1 MKAIK
6 LALHWQMGIALILG
20 ATLGFI
26 FCDSYSAW
34 GNVINGIGDIFL
46 HAINMIVIPL
56 VFLSTVLGIST
67 MTDSKSM
74 GRIAVK
80 TFLYFIVTAVLAAVV
95 GVIVTDVL
103 RPGYG
108 THKAEVDEI
117 RTSGMF
123 EVDATDNHKFYVRKK
138 LENNTYTEPKWKTV
152 GEIMSDTD
160 GTYMFGSP
168 INKVEEFP
176 EEIMKTVEST
186 ESSTLMDK
194 IVDIVPSNIFEAF
207 SSGNILPII
216 FFSLLLGYFI
226 TKIHANRQA
235 TINNVFESFNDAIM
249 ALTNFIIRF
258 APIGIFAIVM
268 VLVGK
273 QASDLGALKECF
285 RNFAFFV
292 IVVWISLIVMG
303 GIVLPIMVGLMAQ
316 VSPIKHLKQIYS
328 ALMVAFSTSSSY
340 SALPLIISDAK
351 EKMGVS
357 NNIASFTVPL
367 GITFNKIGTIVYEC
381 VAVIF
386 VAQAVGMDLTVA
398 QQVSLIGASIVT
410 VLGAPSVP
418 MAGVITLAILLA
430 AMGLPTDYIGMFMA
444 IDILCDMPKTLLNA
458 YSVSCSA
465 IIVARS
471 EGEMLKI

>member
-20 ATLGFI
+20 ATLGII

-80 TFLYFIVTAVLAAVV
+80 TFLYFIVTAVLAAAV
-95 GVIVTDVL
+95 GVIVADVL

-108 THKAEVDEI
+108 THKAEVDAGGI
-117 RTSGMF
+117 
-123 EVDATDNHKFYVRKK
+123 
-138 LENNTYTEPKWKTV
+138 LETAQA
-152 GEIMSDTD
+152 
-160 GTYMFGSP
+160 
-168 INKVEEFP
+168 
-176 EEIMKTVEST
+176 T
-186 ESSTLMDK
+186 ESSTLMDI
-194 IVDIVPSNIFEAF
+194 IVNIVPSNIFEAF

-226 TKIHANRQA
+226 TKIRGNRQA
-235 TINNVFESFNDAIM
+235 TINNVFESFSDAIM
-249 ALTNFIIRF
+249 ALTNFIIRL
-258 APIGIFAIVM
+258 APLGIFAIVM

-303 GIVLPIMVGLMAQ
+303 GIALPIMVGLMAK

-386 VAQAVGMDLTVA
+386 VAQAVGMDLTAA

-410 VLGAPSVP
+410 VLGATSVP
-418 MAGVITLAILLA
+418 MAGVITLAVLLA

-471 EGEMLKI
+471 EGEILKI

>member
-1 MKAIK
+1 MKTVK
-6 LALHWQMGIALILG
+6 LALHWQMGIALLLG

-26 FCDSYSAW
+26 FCDSYSVW

-108 THKAEVDEI
+108 THK
-117 RTSGMF
+117 T
-123 EVDATDNHKFYVRKK
+123 EVDA
-138 LENNTYTEPKWKTV
+138 
-152 GEIMSDTD
+152 G
-160 GTYMFGSP
+160 
-168 INKVEEFP
+168 
-176 EEIMKTVEST
+176 EIMKTVESA

-226 TKIHANRQA
+226 TKIHTNRQA

-273 QASDLGALKECF
+273 QASDIGALKECF

-303 GIVLPIMVGLMAQ
+303 GIVLPIMVGLMAK

-386 VAQAVGMDLTVA
+386 VAQAVGMDLTAA

-418 MAGVITLAILLA
+418 MAGVITLAVLLA

-471 EGEMLKI
+471 EGEILKI

>member
-20 ATLGFI
+20 ATLGII

-80 TFLYFIVTAVLAAVV
+80 TFLYFIVTAVLAAAV
-95 GVIVTDVL
+95 GVIVADVL

-108 THKAEVDEI
+108 THKAEVDAGGI
-117 RTSGMF
+117 
-123 EVDATDNHKFYVRKK
+123 
-138 LENNTYTEPKWKTV
+138 LETAQA
-152 GEIMSDTD
+152 
-160 GTYMFGSP
+160 
-168 INKVEEFP
+168 
-176 EEIMKTVEST
+176 T
-186 ESSTLMDK
+186 ESSTLMDI

-226 TKIHANRQA
+226 TKIRGNRQA
-235 TINNVFESFNDAIM
+235 TINNVFESFSDAIM
-249 ALTNFIIRF
+249 ALTNFIIRL
-258 APIGIFAIVM
+258 APLGIFAIVM

-303 GIVLPIMVGLMAQ
+303 GIVLPIMVGLMAK

-367 GITFNKIGTIVYEC
+367 GITFNKIGSIVYEC

-386 VAQAVGMDLTVA
+386 VAQAVGMDLTAA

-418 MAGVITLAILLA
+418 MAGVITLAVLLA

-471 EGEMLKI
+471 EGEILKI

>member
-1 MKAIK
+1 MRAIK

-26 FCDSYSAW
+26 FCDSYSIW
-34 GNVINGIGDIFL
+34 GNVVDGIGDIFL

-108 THKAEVDEI
+108 THK
-117 RTSGMF
+117 T
-123 EVDATDNHKFYVRKK
+123 EVDA
-138 LENNTYTEPKWKTV
+138 
-152 GEIMSDTD
+152 G
-160 GTYMFGSP
+160 
-168 INKVEEFP
+168 
-176 EEIMKTVEST
+176 EIMKTVESA

-273 QASDLGALKECF
+273 QASDIGALKECF

-303 GIVLPIMVGLMAQ
+303 GIVLPIMVGLMAK

-386 VAQAVGMDLTVA
+386 VAQAVGMDLTAA

-418 MAGVITLAILLA
+418 MAGVITLAVLLA

>member
-20 ATLGFI
+20 ATLGII

-80 TFLYFIVTAVLAAVV
+80 TFLYFIVTAVLAAAV
-95 GVIVTDVL
+95 GVIVADVL

-108 THKAEVDEI
+108 THKAEVDAGRI
-117 RTSGMF
+117 
-123 EVDATDNHKFYVRKK
+123 
-138 LENNTYTEPKWKTV
+138 LETAQA
-152 GEIMSDTD
+152 
-160 GTYMFGSP
+160 
-168 INKVEEFP
+168 
-176 EEIMKTVEST
+176 T
-186 ESSTLMDK
+186 ESSTLMD
-194 IVDIVPSNIFEAF
+194 IIFDIVPSNIFEAF

-226 TKIHANRQA
+226 TKIRGNRQA
-235 TINNVFESFNDAIM
+235 TINNVFESFSDAII
-249 ALTNFIIRF
+249 ALTNFIIRL
-258 APIGIFAIVM
+258 APLGIFAIVM

-303 GIVLPIMVGLMAQ
+303 GIVLPIMVGLMAK

-386 VAQAVGMDLTVA
+386 VAQAVGMDLTAA

-418 MAGVITLAILLA
+418 MAGVITLAVLLA

-471 EGEMLKI
+471 EGEILKI

>member
-20 ATLGFI
+20 ASLGFI
-26 FCDSYSAW
+26 FCDSYSIW
-34 GNVINGIGDIFL
+34 GNVINGCGDIFL

-67 MTDSKSM
+67 MTDTKSM

-108 THKAEVDEI
+108 THK
-117 RTSGMF
+117 T
-123 EVDATDNHKFYVRKK
+123 EVDA
-138 LENNTYTEPKWKTV
+138 
-152 GEIMSDTD
+152 
-160 GTYMFGSP
+160 
-168 INKVEEFP
+168 
-176 EEIMKTVEST
+176 EEIMKKVEST

-216 FFSLLLGYFI
+216 FFSILLGYFI
-226 TKIHANRQA
+226 TKIHTNRQA
-235 TINNVFESFNDAIM
+235 TINNIFESFSDAIM
-249 ALTNFIIRF
+249 ALTNFIIRL
-258 APIGIFAIVM
+258 APLGIFAIVM

-303 GIVLPIMVGLMAQ
+303 GIVLPIMVGLMAK

-386 VAQAVGMDLTVA
+386 VAQAVGMDLTAA

-418 MAGVITLAILLA
+418 MAGVITLAVLLA

-471 EGEMLKI
+471 EGENLKI

>member
-1 MKAIK
+1 MRAIK

-108 THKAEVDEI
+108 THK
-117 RTSGMF
+117 T
-123 EVDATDNHKFYVRKK
+123 EVDA
-138 LENNTYTEPKWKTV
+138 
-152 GEIMSDTD
+152 GEIL
-160 GTYMFGSP
+160 
-168 INKVEEFP
+168 
-176 EEIMKTVEST
+176 KTAQAT

-194 IVDIVPSNIFEAF
+194 IVDIVPCNIFEAF

-235 TINNVFESFNDAIM
+235 TINNVFESLNDAIM

-258 APIGIFAIVM
+258 APLGIFAIVM

-273 QASDLGALKECF
+273 QASNISALKECF

-303 GIVLPIMVGLMAQ
+303 GIVLPIMVGLMAK

-386 VAQAVGMDLTVA
+386 VAQAVGIDLTAA

-418 MAGVITLAILLA
+418 MAGVITLAVLLA

>member
-26 FCDSYSAW
+26 FCDSYSVW
-34 GNVINGIGDIFL
+34 GNVINGLGDIFL

-108 THKAEVDEI
+108 THKAEV
-117 RTSGMF
+117 
-123 EVDATDNHKFYVRKK
+123 AA
-138 LENNTYTEPKWKTV
+138 
-152 GEIMSDTD
+152 GEILETAQATGM
-160 GTYMFGSP
+160 
-168 INKVEEFP
+168 
-176 EEIMKTVEST
+176 
-186 ESSTLMDK
+186 STLMDK

-273 QASDLGALKECF
+273 QASDIGALKECF

-303 GIVLPIMVGLMAQ
+303 GIVLPIMVGLMAK

-386 VAQAVGMDLTVA
+386 VAQAVGIDLTA
-398 QQVSLIGASIVT
+398 TQQVSLIGASIVT

-418 MAGVITLAILLA
+418 MAGVITLAVLLA

-444 IDILCDMPKTLLNA
+444 IDILCDMPKNLLNA

>member
-1 MKAIK
+1 
-6 LALHWQMGIALILG
+6 MGIALILG
-20 ATLGFI
+20 AILGFI
-26 FCDSYSAW
+26 FCDSYSVW

-95 GVIVTDVL
+95 GVIVTDAL

-108 THKAEVDEI
+108 THK
-117 RTSGMF
+117 T
-123 EVDATDNHKFYVRKK
+123 EVDA
-138 LENNTYTEPKWKTV
+138 
-152 GEIMSDTD
+152 G
-160 GTYMFGSP
+160 
-168 INKVEEFP
+168 
-176 EEIMKTVEST
+176 EIMKTVEST

-226 TKIHANRQA
+226 TKIHSNRQA
-235 TINNVFESFNDAIM
+235 TINNIFESFNDVTM

-273 QASDLGALKECF
+273 QASDIGALKECF

-303 GIVLPIMVGLMAQ
+303 GIVLPIMVGLMAK

-340 SALPLIISDAK
+340 SALPLIISDVK

-386 VAQAVGMDLTVA
+386 VAQAVGIDLTA
-398 QQVSLIGASIVT
+398 TQQVSLIGASIVT

-418 MAGVITLAILLA
+418 MAGVITLAVLLA
-430 AMGLPTDYIGMFMA
+430 TMGLPTDYIGMFMA

>member
-26 FCDSYSAW
+26 FCDSYSIW

-108 THKAEVDEI
+108 THK
-117 RTSGMF
+117 T
-123 EVDATDNHKFYVRKK
+123 EVDA
-138 LENNTYTEPKWKTV
+138 
-152 GEIMSDTD
+152 G
-160 GTYMFGSP
+160 
-168 INKVEEFP
+168 
-176 EEIMKTVEST
+176 EIMKTVEST
-186 ESSTLMDK
+186 EASTLMDK

-235 TINNVFESFNDAIM
+235 SINNVFESFNDAIM

-273 QASDLGALKECF
+273 QASDIGALKECF

-303 GIVLPIMVGLMAQ
+303 GIVLPIMVGLMAK

-386 VAQAVGMDLTVA
+386 VAQAVGIDLTA
-398 QQVSLIGASIVT
+398 TQQVSLIGASIVT

-418 MAGVITLAILLA
+418 MAGVITLAVLLA

>member
-1 MKAIK
+1 MKAIQ

-20 ATLGFI
+20 ATLGII

-80 TFLYFIVTAVLAAVV
+80 TFLYFIVTAVLAAAV
-95 GVIVTDVL
+95 GAIVADVL

-108 THKAEVDEI
+108 THKAEVDAGVI
-117 RTSGMF
+117 
-123 EVDATDNHKFYVRKK
+123 
-138 LENNTYTEPKWKTV
+138 LETAQA
-152 GEIMSDTD
+152 
-160 GTYMFGSP
+160 
-168 INKVEEFP
+168 
-176 EEIMKTVEST
+176 T
-186 ESSTLMDK
+186 ESLTLMD
-194 IVDIVPSNIFEAF
+194 IIGDIVPSNIFEAF

-226 TKIHANRQA
+226 TKIRGNRQA
-235 TINNVFESFNDAIM
+235 TINNVFESFSDAIM
-249 ALTNFIIRF
+249 ALTNFIIRL
-258 APIGIFAIVM
+258 APLGIFAIVM

-303 GIVLPIMVGLMAQ
+303 GIVLPIMVGLMAK

-340 SALPLIISDAK
+340 SALPLIISGAK

-386 VAQAVGMDLTVA
+386 VAQAVGMDLTAA

-418 MAGVITLAILLA
+418 MAGVITLAVLLA

-471 EGEMLKI
+471 EGEILKI

>member
-26 FCDSYSAW
+26 LCDSYNIW

-108 THKAEVDEI
+108 THKAEVDA
-117 RTSGMF
+117 G
-123 EVDATDNHKFYVRKK
+123 
-138 LENNTYTEPKWKTV
+138 
-152 GEIMSDTD
+152 
-160 GTYMFGSP
+160 
-168 INKVEEFP
+168 
-176 EEIMKTVEST
+176 EIMKTLESA

-273 QASDLGALKECF
+273 QSSDIGALKECF

-303 GIVLPIMVGLMAQ
+303 GIVLPIMVGLMAK

-386 VAQAVGMDLTVA
+386 VAQAVGMDLTAA

-418 MAGVITLAILLA
+418 MAGVITLAVLLA

-444 IDILCDMPKTLLNA
+444 IDILCDMPKTMLNA

-471 EGEMLKI
+471 EGEILKI

>member
-26 FCDSYSAW
+26 FCDSYSIW

-108 THKAEVDEI
+108 THK
-117 RTSGMF
+117 T
-123 EVDATDNHKFYVRKK
+123 EVDA
-138 LENNTYTEPKWKTV
+138 
-152 GEIMSDTD
+152 G
-160 GTYMFGSP
+160 
-168 INKVEEFP
+168 
-176 EEIMKTVEST
+176 EIMKTVESA

-273 QASDLGALKECF
+273 QASDIGALKECF

-303 GIVLPIMVGLMAQ
+303 GIVLPIMVGLMAK

-386 VAQAVGMDLTVA
+386 VAQAVGMDLTAA

-418 MAGVITLAILLA
+418 MAGVITLAVLLA

>member
-1 MKAIK
+1 MV
-6 LALHWQMGIALILG
+6 IALTLG
-20 ATLGFI
+20 VLFGFI
-26 FCDSYSAW
+26 FSNSFEVW
-34 GNVINGIGDIFL
+34 GNVIDGIGKIFL
-46 HAINMIVIPL
+46 NAINMIVIPL

-67 MTDSKSM
+67 MNSSSSM
-74 GRIAVK
+74 GRVALK
-80 TFLYFIVTAVLAAVV
+80 TFLYFVITAVFAAIV
-95 GVIVTDVL
+95 GVLVAEVL

-108 THKAEVDEI
+108 THIVN
-117 RTSGMF
+117 
-123 EVDATDNHKFYVRKK
+123 VDAGEVLDVAQ
-138 LENNTYTEPKWKTV
+138 KT
-152 GEIMSDTD
+152 
-160 GTYMFGSP
+160 
-168 INKVEEFP
+168 K
-176 EEIMKTVEST
+176 
-186 ESSTLMDK
+186 SSTLMDK
-194 IVDIVPSNIFEAF
+194 IVGIVPKNIFETF
-207 SSGNILPII
+207 SSGDILPII
-216 FFSLLLGYFI
+216 LFSLLFGYFV
-226 TKIHANRQA
+226 TKINDNRKS
-235 TINNVFESFNDAIM
+235 TINNLFESLNDVVM

-258 APIGIFAIVM
+258 SPFGIFAIVM
-268 VLVGK
+268 GLVGS
-273 QASDLGALKECF
+273 QANDMATLKECF

-303 GIVLPIMVGLMAQ
+303 GIILPIMVALMAK

-351 EKMGVS
+351 DKLGVS

-386 VAQAVGMDLTVA
+386 VTQAVGMELTIA
-398 QQVSLIGASIVT
+398 QQVSLIGVSIVT

-418 MAGVITLAILLA
+418 MAGVITLAILLK
-430 AMGLPTDYIGMFMA
+430 AMDLPTDYIGMFMA

>member
-26 FCDSYSAW
+26 LCDSYNIW
-34 GNVINGIGDIFL
+34 GNVVDGIGDIFL

-67 MTDSKSM
+67 MADSKSM

-108 THKAEVDEI
+108 TYKAEVDARDFVKE
-117 RTSGMF
+117 
-123 EVDATDNHKFYVRKK
+123 EVLDFRVTTDVVV
-138 LENNTYTEPKWKTV
+138 NNGIAIPK
-152 GEIMSDTD
+152 
-160 GTYMFGSP
+160 GTIVEGY
-168 INKVEEFP
+168 INRA
-176 EEIMKTVEST
+176 T

-194 IVDIVPSNIFEAF
+194 IVDTVPSNIFEAF

-273 QASDLGALKECF
+273 QASDIGALKECF

-303 GIVLPIMVGLMAQ
+303 GIVLPIMVGLMAK

-386 VAQAVGMDLTVA
+386 VAQAVGIDLTA
-398 QQVSLIGASIVT
+398 TQQVSLIGASIVT

-418 MAGVITLAILLA
+418 MAGVITLAVLLA

-471 EGEMLKI
+471 EGEILKI

>member
-1 MKAIK
+1 MISSMKIQK
-6 LALHWQMGIALILG
+6 LALHWQMVIALTLG
-20 ATLGFI
+20 VLFGFI
-26 FCDSYSAW
+26 FSNSFEVW
-34 GNVINGIGDIFL
+34 GNVIDGIGKIFL
-46 HAINMIVIPL
+46 NAINMIVIPL

-67 MTDSKSM
+67 MSSSSSM
-74 GRIAVK
+74 GRIALK
-80 TFLYFIVTAVLAAVV
+80 TFLYFIVTAVFAAIV
-95 GVIVTDVL
+95 GVLVAEVL

-108 THKAEVDEI
+108 TYIVN
-117 RTSGMF
+117 
-123 EVDATDNHKFYVRKK
+123 VDAGEVLDVAQ
-138 LENNTYTEPKWKTV
+138 KT
-152 GEIMSDTD
+152 
-160 GTYMFGSP
+160 
-168 INKVEEFP
+168 K
-176 EEIMKTVEST
+176 
-186 ESSTLMDK
+186 SSTLMDK
-194 IVDIVPSNIFEAF
+194 IVGIVPKNIFEAF

-216 FFSLLLGYFI
+216 LFALLFGYFV
-226 TKIHANRQA
+226 TKVQTNRQT
-235 TINNVFESFNDAIM
+235 TINTLFESLNDVVM
-249 ALTNFIIRF
+249 ALTNFVIRF
-258 APIGIFAIVM
+258 APLGIFAIVM
-268 VLVGK
+268 GLVGS
-273 QASDLGALKECF
+273 QANDTTTLQNCF
-285 RNFAFFV
+285 RSFAFFV

-303 GIVLPIMVGLMAQ
+303 GIVLPIMVGLMAK
-316 VSPIKHLKQIYS
+316 VSPIQHLKQIYS

-386 VAQAVGMDLTVA
+386 VAQAVGVDLTVA

-418 MAGVITLAILLA
+418 MAGVITLAVLLV
-430 AMGLPTDYIGMFMA
+430 AMDLPTDYIGMFMA

-471 EGEMLKI
+471 EGEMLKV

>member
-108 THKAEVDEI
+108 THK
-117 RTSGMF
+117 T
-123 EVDATDNHKFYVRKK
+123 EVDA
-138 LENNTYTEPKWKTV
+138 
-152 GEIMSDTD
+152 G
-160 GTYMFGSP
+160 
-168 INKVEEFP
+168 
-176 EEIMKTVEST
+176 EIMKTVESA

-273 QASDLGALKECF
+273 QASDIGALKECF

-303 GIVLPIMVGLMAQ
+303 GIVLPIMVGLMAK

-386 VAQAVGMDLTVA
+386 VAQAVGIDLTAA

-418 MAGVITLAILLA
+418 MAGVITLAVLLA

>member
-1 MKAIK
+1 
-6 LALHWQMGIALILG
+6 MGIALILG

-108 THKAEVDEI
+108 THKAEVDTGGI
-117 RTSGMF
+117 
-123 EVDATDNHKFYVRKK
+123 
-138 LENNTYTEPKWKTV
+138 LETAQA
-152 GEIMSDTD
+152 
-160 GTYMFGSP
+160 
-168 INKVEEFP
+168 
-176 EEIMKTVEST
+176 T

-216 FFSLLLGYFI
+216 FFSLLLGFFI
-226 TKIHANRQA
+226 TKIHANHQA

-258 APIGIFAIVM
+258 APLGIFAIVM
-268 VLVGK
+268 ALVGK
-273 QASDLGALKECF
+273 QASDIGALKECF

-303 GIVLPIMVGLMAQ
+303 GIVLPIMVGLMAK

-386 VAQAVGMDLTVA
+386 VAQAVGMDLTAA

-418 MAGVITLAILLA
+418 MAGVITLAVLLA

>member
-1 MKAIK
+1 MRAIK

-108 THKAEVDEI
+108 THKAEVDAGGI
-117 RTSGMF
+117 
-123 EVDATDNHKFYVRKK
+123 
-138 LENNTYTEPKWKTV
+138 LETAQA
-152 GEIMSDTD
+152 
-160 GTYMFGSP
+160 
-168 INKVEEFP
+168 
-176 EEIMKTVEST
+176 T

-226 TKIHANRQA
+226 TKIRGNRQA

-273 QASDLGALKECF
+273 QASDIGALKECF

-303 GIVLPIMVGLMAQ
+303 GIVLPIMVGLMAK

-386 VAQAVGMDLTVA
+386 VAQAAGMDLTAA

-418 MAGVITLAILLA
+418 MAGVITLAVLLA

>member
-108 THKAEVDEI
+108 THK
-117 RTSGMF
+117 T
-123 EVDATDNHKFYVRKK
+123 EVDA
-138 LENNTYTEPKWKTV
+138 
-152 GEIMSDTD
+152 GEIL
-160 GTYMFGSP
+160 
-168 INKVEEFP
+168 
-176 EEIMKTVEST
+176 KTAQAT
-186 ESSTLMDK
+186 ESSTLMNK

-273 QASDLGALKECF
+273 QASDIGALKECF

-303 GIVLPIMVGLMAQ
+303 GIVLPIMVGLMAK

-386 VAQAVGMDLTVA
+386 VAQAVGMDLTAA

-418 MAGVITLAILLA
+418 MAGVITLAVLLA

>member
-20 ATLGFI
+20 ASLGFI
-26 FCDSYSAW
+26 FCDSYCIW
-34 GNVINGIGDIFL
+34 GNVINGVGNIFL

-67 MTDSKSM
+67 MTDTKSM

-108 THKAEVDEI
+108 THK
-117 RTSGMF
+117 T
-123 EVDATDNHKFYVRKK
+123 EVDA
-138 LENNTYTEPKWKTV
+138 
-152 GEIMSDTD
+152 GEIMK
-160 GTYMFGSP
+160 
-168 INKVEEFP
+168 KVE
-176 EEIMKTVEST
+176 SA

-226 TKIHANRQA
+226 TKIHTNRQA
-235 TINNVFESFNDAIM
+235 TINNIFESFSDAIM
-249 ALTNFIIRF
+249 ALTNFIIRL
-258 APIGIFAIVM
+258 APLGIFAIVM

-303 GIVLPIMVGLMAQ
+303 GIVLPIMVGLMAK

-386 VAQAVGMDLTVA
+386 VAQAVGMDLTAA

-418 MAGVITLAILLA
+418 MAGVITLAVLLA

>member
-20 ATLGFI
+20 ATLGFV
-26 FCDSYSAW
+26 FCDSYCVW

-46 HAINMIVIPL
+46 RAINMIVIPL

-95 GVIVTDVL
+95 GVIVADAL

-108 THKAEVDEI
+108 THKVEI
-117 RTSGMF
+117 
-123 EVDATDNHKFYVRKK
+123 DA
-138 LENNTYTEPKWKTV
+138 
-152 GEIMSDTD
+152 G
-160 GTYMFGSP
+160 
-168 INKVEEFP
+168 
-176 EEIMKTVEST
+176 EIMKTVEST

-216 FFSLLLGYFI
+216 FFSLLLGFFV
-226 TKIHANRQA
+226 TKIQANHQA

-249 ALTNFIIRF
+249 SLTKFIIRF
-258 APIGIFAIVM
+258 APLGIFAIVM

-273 QASDLGALKECF
+273 QANDIEALKECF
-285 RNFAFFV
+285 KNFAFFV

-303 GIVLPIMVGLMAQ
+303 GIVLPIMVGLMAN

-386 VAQAVGMDLTVA
+386 VAQAVGIDLTAA

-418 MAGVITLAILLA
+418 MAGVITLAILLG

-444 IDILCDMPKTLLNA
+444 IDILCDMPKTLINA

-471 EGEMLKI
+471 EGEILNI

>member
-1 MKAIK
+1 
-6 LALHWQMGIALILG
+6 MGIALILG

-26 FCDSYSAW
+26 FCDSYSVW
-34 GNVINGIGDIFL
+34 GNVINGLGDIFL

-108 THKAEVDEI
+108 THKAEV
-117 RTSGMF
+117 
-123 EVDATDNHKFYVRKK
+123 AA
-138 LENNTYTEPKWKTV
+138 
-152 GEIMSDTD
+152 GEILETAQATGM
-160 GTYMFGSP
+160 
-168 INKVEEFP
+168 
-176 EEIMKTVEST
+176 
-186 ESSTLMDK
+186 STLMDK

-258 APIGIFAIVM
+258 APLGIFAIVM
-268 VLVGK
+268 ALVGK
-273 QASDLGALKECF
+273 QASDIDALKECF

-303 GIVLPIMVGLMAQ
+303 GIVLPIMVGLMAK

-367 GITFNKIGTIVYEC
+367 GITFNKVGTIVYEC

-386 VAQAVGMDLTVA
+386 VAQAVGMDLTAA

-418 MAGVITLAILLA
+418 MAGVITLAVLLA

>member
-108 THKAEVDEI
+108 THKTEA
-117 RTSGMF
+117 
-123 EVDATDNHKFYVRKK
+123 DA
-138 LENNTYTEPKWKTV
+138 
-152 GEIMSDTD
+152 G
-160 GTYMFGSP
+160 
-168 INKVEEFP
+168 
-176 EEIMKTVEST
+176 EIMKTVESA

-273 QASDLGALKECF
+273 QASDIGALKECF

-303 GIVLPIMVGLMAQ
+303 GIVLPIMVGLMAK

-386 VAQAVGMDLTVA
+386 VAQAVGMDLTAA
-398 QQVSLIGASIVT
+398 QQVSLIGASIGT

-418 MAGVITLAILLA
+418 MAGVITLAVLLA

>member
-20 ATLGFI
+20 ASLGLI
-26 FCDSYSAW
+26 FCDSYNIW

-108 THKAEVDEI
+108 THK
-117 RTSGMF
+117 T
-123 EVDATDNHKFYVRKK
+123 EVDA
-138 LENNTYTEPKWKTV
+138 
-152 GEIMSDTD
+152 G
-160 GTYMFGSP
+160 
-168 INKVEEFP
+168 
-176 EEIMKTVEST
+176 EIMKTVEST

-194 IVDIVPSNIFEAF
+194 IVDIVPSNIFEVF

-226 TKIHANRQA
+226 TKIHSTRQA
-235 TINNVFESFNDAIM
+235 TINNIFESFNDAIM

-273 QASDLGALKECF
+273 QASNIGALKECF

-303 GIVLPIMVGLMAQ
+303 GVVLPIMVGLMAK

-367 GITFNKIGTIVYEC
+367 GITFNKIGTIIYEC

-386 VAQAVGMDLTVA
+386 VAQAVGMDLTAA

-418 MAGVITLAILLA
+418 MAGVITLAVLLA

>member
-1 MKAIK
+1 
-6 LALHWQMGIALILG
+6 MGIALILG
-20 ATLGFI
+20 TTLGFI

-108 THKAEVDEI
+108 TYKAEVDARDFVKE
-117 RTSGMF
+117 
-123 EVDATDNHKFYVRKK
+123 EVLDFRVTTDVVV
-138 LENNTYTEPKWKTV
+138 NNGIAIPK
-152 GEIMSDTD
+152 
-160 GTYMFGSP
+160 GTIVEGY
-168 INKVEEFP
+168 INRA
-176 EEIMKTVEST
+176 T
-186 ESSTLMDK
+186 ESSTLMNK

-273 QASDLGALKECF
+273 QASDIGALKECF

-303 GIVLPIMVGLMAQ
+303 GIVLPIMVGLMAK

-340 SALPLIISDAK
+340 SALPLIISDTK

-386 VAQAVGMDLTVA
+386 VAQAVGMDLTA
-398 QQVSLIGASIVT
+398 TQQVSLIGASIVT

-418 MAGVITLAILLA
+418 MAGVITLAVLLA

-471 EGEMLKI
+471 EGEILKI

>member
-20 ATLGFI
+20 ASLGFI
-26 FCDSYSAW
+26 FCDSYSIW

-108 THKAEVDEI
+108 TYKAEVDARDFVKE
-117 RTSGMF
+117 
-123 EVDATDNHKFYVRKK
+123 EVLDFRLTTDVV
-138 LENNTYTEPKWKTV
+138 LNNGIAIPKGTIVEGYINRATEP
-152 GEIMSDTD
+152 
-160 GTYMFGSP
+160 
-168 INKVEEFP
+168 
-176 EEIMKTVEST
+176 
-186 ESSTLMDK
+186 STLMDK

-235 TINNVFESFNDAIM
+235 TINDVFESFSDAIM
-249 ALTNFIIRF
+249 ALTNFIIRL
-258 APIGIFAIVM
+258 APLGIFAIVM

-303 GIVLPIMVGLMAQ
+303 GIVLPIMVGLMAK

-386 VAQAVGMDLTVA
+386 VAQAVGVDLTTT
-398 QQVSLIGASIVT
+398 QQISLIGASIVT

-418 MAGVITLAILLA
+418 MAGVITLAVLLA

>member
-1 MKAIK
+1 
-6 LALHWQMGIALILG
+6 MGIALILG

-26 FCDSYSAW
+26 FCDSYDVW
-34 GNVINGIGDIFL
+34 GNVINGVGDIFL

-108 THKAEVDEI
+108 THKAEVDTGGI
-117 RTSGMF
+117 
-123 EVDATDNHKFYVRKK
+123 
-138 LENNTYTEPKWKTV
+138 LETAQA
-152 GEIMSDTD
+152 
-160 GTYMFGSP
+160 
-168 INKVEEFP
+168 
-176 EEIMKTVEST
+176 T

-216 FFSLLLGYFI
+216 FFSLLLGFFI
-226 TKIHANRQA
+226 TKIHANHQA
-235 TINNVFESFNDAIM
+235 TINKVFESFNDAIM

-258 APIGIFAIVM
+258 APLGIFAIVM
-268 VLVGK
+268 ALVGK
-273 QASDLGALKECF
+273 QASDIGALKECF

-303 GIVLPIMVGLMAQ
+303 GIVLPIMVGLMAK

-340 SALPLIISDAK
+340 SALPMIISDAK

-386 VAQAVGMDLTVA
+386 VAQAVGMDLTAA

-418 MAGVITLAILLA
+418 MAGVITLAVLLA

>member
-1 MKAIK
+1 MKAIR

-108 THKAEVDEI
+108 THKAEVDA
-117 RTSGMF
+117 G
-123 EVDATDNHKFYVRKK
+123 
-138 LENNTYTEPKWKTV
+138 
-152 GEIMSDTD
+152 
-160 GTYMFGSP
+160 
-168 INKVEEFP
+168 
-176 EEIMKTVEST
+176 EIMKTVESA

-258 APIGIFAIVM
+258 APLGIFAIVM

-303 GIVLPIMVGLMAQ
+303 GIVLPIMVGLMAK
-316 VSPIKHLKQIYS
+316 VSPIKHLKLIYS

-386 VAQAVGMDLTVA
+386 VAQAVGMDLTAA

-418 MAGVITLAILLA
+418 MAGVITLAVLLA

>member
-1 MKAIK
+1 MKTIK

-108 THKAEVDEI
+108 THK
-117 RTSGMF
+117 T
-123 EVDATDNHKFYVRKK
+123 EVDA
-138 LENNTYTEPKWKTV
+138 
-152 GEIMSDTD
+152 G
-160 GTYMFGSP
+160 
-168 INKVEEFP
+168 
-176 EEIMKTVEST
+176 EIMKTVESA

-273 QASDLGALKECF
+273 QASDIGALKECF

-303 GIVLPIMVGLMAQ
+303 GIVLPIMVGLMAK

-386 VAQAVGMDLTVA
+386 VAQAVGMDLTAA

-418 MAGVITLAILLA
+418 MAGVITLAVLLA

>member
-20 ATLGFI
+20 ATLGII

-95 GVIVTDVL
+95 SVIVTDVL
-103 RPGYG
+103 HPGYG
-108 THKAEVDEI
+108 THK
-117 RTSGMF
+117 T
-123 EVDATDNHKFYVRKK
+123 EVDA
-138 LENNTYTEPKWKTV
+138 
-152 GEIMSDTD
+152 G
-160 GTYMFGSP
+160 
-168 INKVEEFP
+168 
-176 EEIMKTVEST
+176 EIMKTVEST

-258 APIGIFAIVM
+258 APLGIFAIVM

-273 QASDLGALKECF
+273 QASDIGALKECF

-303 GIVLPIMVGLMAQ
+303 GIVLPIIVGLMAK

-386 VAQAVGMDLTVA
+386 VAQAVGIDLTAA
-398 QQVSLIGASIVT
+398 QQMSLIGASIVT

-418 MAGVITLAILLA
+418 MAGVITLALLLT

-471 EGEMLKI
+471 EGEILKI

>member
-1 MKAIK
+1 MRAIK

-26 FCDSYSAW
+26 FCDSYSIW
-34 GNVINGIGDIFL
+34 GNVVDGIGDIFL

-95 GVIVTDVL
+95 GVIVTDAL

-108 THKAEVDEI
+108 THKQ
-117 RTSGMF
+117 
-123 EVDATDNHKFYVRKK
+123 EVDAQDFVK
-138 LENNTYTEPKWKTV
+138 
-152 GEIMSDTD
+152 
-160 GTYMFGSP
+160 
-168 INKVEEFP
+168 
-176 EEIMKTVEST
+176 EEILDFRVTTDIVVNNSVAIPKGTIVEGYINRVT
-186 ESSTLMDK
+186 ESSTLINK
-194 IVDIVPSNIFEAF
+194 IVEIVPSNIFEAF
-207 SSGNILPII
+207 SSGEILPII

-226 TKIHANRQA
+226 TKVHAARQT
-235 TINNVFESFNDAIM
+235 TINSLFESFNEVIM
-249 ALTNFIIRF
+249 TLTKFIIRF
-258 APIGIFAIVM
+258 APLGIFAIVM
-268 VLVGK
+268 VLVGQ
-273 QASDLGALKECF
+273 QASDMGTLKECF
-285 RNFAFFV
+285 RSFAFFV

-303 GIVLPIMVGLMAQ
+303 GIVLPLMVGLMAK

-386 VAQAVGMDLTVA
+386 VAQAVGIELTAA

-418 MAGVITLAILLA
+418 MAGVITLAVLLK

-471 EGEMLKI
+471 EGETLNI

>member
-1 MKAIK
+1 MKTIK

-108 THKAEVDEI
+108 THKAEVDTGGI
-117 RTSGMF
+117 
-123 EVDATDNHKFYVRKK
+123 
-138 LENNTYTEPKWKTV
+138 LETAQA
-152 GEIMSDTD
+152 
-160 GTYMFGSP
+160 
-168 INKVEEFP
+168 
-176 EEIMKTVEST
+176 T

-216 FFSLLLGYFI
+216 FFSLLLGFFI
-226 TKIHANRQA
+226 TKIHANHQA

-273 QASDLGALKECF
+273 QASDIGALKECF

-303 GIVLPIMVGLMAQ
+303 GIVLPIMVGLMAK

-340 SALPLIISDAK
+340 SALPMIISDAK

-386 VAQAVGMDLTVA
+386 VAQAVGMDLTAA

-418 MAGVITLAILLA
+418 MAGVITLAVLLA

>member
-1 MKAIK
+1 MKTVK
-6 LALHWQMGIALILG
+6 LALHWQMGIALLLG

-26 FCDSYSAW
+26 FCDSYSVW

-108 THKAEVDEI
+108 THK
-117 RTSGMF
+117 T
-123 EVDATDNHKFYVRKK
+123 EVDA
-138 LENNTYTEPKWKTV
+138 
-152 GEIMSDTD
+152 G
-160 GTYMFGSP
+160 
-168 INKVEEFP
+168 
-176 EEIMKTVEST
+176 EIMKTVESA

-258 APIGIFAIVM
+258 APLGIFAIVM

-273 QASDLGALKECF
+273 QASNISALKECF

-303 GIVLPIMVGLMAQ
+303 GIVLPIMVGLMAK

-386 VAQAVGMDLTVA
+386 VAQAVGMDLTA
-398 QQVSLIGASIVT
+398 TQQVSLIGASIVT

-418 MAGVITLAILLA
+418 MAGVITLAVLLA

-471 EGEMLKI
+471 EGEILKI

>member
-1 MKAIK
+1 
-6 LALHWQMGIALILG
+6 MGIALILG

-26 FCDSYSAW
+26 FCDSYSVW
-34 GNVINGIGDIFL
+34 GNVINGLGDIFL

-108 THKAEVDEI
+108 THKAEV
-117 RTSGMF
+117 
-123 EVDATDNHKFYVRKK
+123 AA
-138 LENNTYTEPKWKTV
+138 
-152 GEIMSDTD
+152 GEILETAQATGM
-160 GTYMFGSP
+160 
-168 INKVEEFP
+168 
-176 EEIMKTVEST
+176 
-186 ESSTLMDK
+186 STLMDK

-258 APIGIFAIVM
+258 APLGIFAIVM
-268 VLVGK
+268 ALVGK
-273 QASDLGALKECF
+273 QASDIGALKECF

-303 GIVLPIMVGLMAQ
+303 GIVLPIMVGLMAK

-357 NNIASFTVPL
+357 NNIASFIVPL
-367 GITFNKIGTIVYEC
+367 GITFNKVGTIVYEC

-386 VAQAVGMDLTVA
+386 VAQAVGMDLTAA

-418 MAGVITLAILLA
+418 MAGVITLAVLLA